1 MFPGGDM
8 KMNLHFTRVKM
19 IIGLTALMVSIF
31 AFQNCAKTGFEMTP
45 LESVASLSSS
55 SPASTALDI
64 KVGILR
70 STAAGNAAGLDVE
83 GRMMMVRD
91 PRGNTKVYL
100 QAAGLNPAQIYAS
113 HVHDQSCAVGGG
125 AHYKID
131 NTVTTAVP
139 ANEFWP
145 LLGAIG
151 ADGVVL
157 GSAEIQHI
165 ARPEAQSVVIHAAD
179 NTRLAC
185 GLFYPQ
191 YSSNQKG
198 GTFTTLAGGTGQG
211 KTITGSGVLI
221 RNGWGG
227 QTILRLSVAGLAAT
241 TTYMAHV
248 HNQPCAMG
256 DGGVHYKQSPGVTEV
271 TASAANEIWA
281 SLTTDAAGMAQAR
294 TVVNGH
300 VARAD
305 AMSVVIHD
313 PVTPATRLA
322 CVDLAADGGLVSTS
336 IGLSRMRNVTG
347 VGLLERLPNGQTKV
361 SLTAAGLLPNTQYMA
376 HVHDRP
382 CHIAAGG
389 GHYKIDPLIATP
401 VETNELWLKV
411 LTDVNGAGTNTILA
425 NHLARPEAQS
435 IVIHDPIDAARLA
448 CVDLH

>member
-1 MFPGGDM
+1 M
-8 KMNLHFTRVKM
+8 KMKVQLTRMK
-19 IIGLTALMVSIF
+19 IIVTLTIGTVCLF
-31 AFQNCAKTGFEMTP
+31 AFQNCAKSGFQMTP
-45 LESVASLSSS
+45 LESVSNLSSS
-55 SPASTALDI
+55 SPVDPSLDI
-64 KVGILR
+64 KVGIIR

-100 QAAGLNPAQIYAS
+100 QASGLNPAMIYAS

-131 NTVTTAVP
+131 NTVSTAIP

-157 GSAEIQHI
+157 GSAEIQQV
-165 ARPEAQSVVIHAAD
+165 ARPEAQSVVIHAVD

-191 YSSNQKG
+191 YSANQKG

-211 KTITGSGVLI
+211 KTIIGSGVLI

-227 QTILRLSVAGLAAT
+227 QTILRLSVAGLNPN

-256 DGGVHYKQSPGVTEV
+256 DGGVHYKQSPNITEV
-271 TASAANEIWA
+271 AASAANEIWA
-281 SLTTDAAGMAQAR
+281 QLTTDAAGMAQAR

-336 IGLSRMRNVTG
+336 IGLSRQRNVTG
-347 VGLLERLPNGQTKV
+347 VASLERLPSGQTKV
-361 SLTAAGLLPNTQYMA
+361 SITAAGLLPSTQYMA

-389 GHYKIDPLIATP
+389 GHYKIDPLVATA

-411 LTDVNGAGTNTILA
+411 LTDVNGAGTNTILVK
-425 NHLARPEAQS
+425 HLARPEAQS
-435 IVIHDPIDAARLA
+435 IVIHDPVDAARLA
-448 CVDLH
+448 CIDLH